1 MKNKKDAYDTF
12 HKLKPKATVYRKQ
25 FLYQSQREAYN
36 KGLLNKAANVRVL
49 IKREQTREMWHA
61 IKTAR
66 QLTKGQSVSVVTQ
79 RVEGVIYQYKTK
91 NEGEAAIMEMCKKR
105 FLLMADTPI
114 MNHIELP
121 NLLGCLVNTK
131 VGADILDGTFQY
143 LEDTD
148 EVTKDILTML
158 SRFATLF
165 LGK

>member
-66 QLTKGQSVSVVTQ
+66 
-79 RVEGVIYQYKTK
+79 
-91 NEGEAAIMEMCKKR
+91 
-105 FLLMADTPI
+105 
-114 MNHIELP
+114 
-121 NLLGCLVNTK
+121 
-131 VGADILDGTFQY
+131 
-143 LEDTD
+143 
-148 EVTKDILTML
+148 
-158 SRFATLF
+158 
-165 LGK
+165 